1 MAEAAVELV
10 SLVVLLQI
18 LFREQAETVLRQL

>member
-1 MAEAAVELV
+1 MAEAAVALV